1 MPSTPAWLASA
12 ESVLNRSIA
21 ASSRARALALR
32 LEGTS
37 LEIDVDSL
45 MRVRA
50 AVCAGRLVLLN
61 AQERPADAVVSGS
74 VSADAV
80 MSGSAPADAVISGSI
95 PALLQLFRGAGPTG
109 QSSAQIRGDAETA
122 NLYRQLFT
130 AARPDPEEELSRWVG
145 DIPARQLS
153 RFAQRA
159 AAWLK
164 STRHTAAL
172 NIAEYLTEESRD
184 LVARAEL
191 DEFLQGVDEVRETTD
206 RIEARLSR
214 IEQRMPGGT

>member
-1 MPSTPAWLASA
+1 M
-12 ESVLNRSIA
+12 LNRSIA
-21 ASSRARALALR
+21 ASSRARALTLR

-37 LEIDVDSL
+37 LEIDIDSF

-61 AQERPADAVVSGS
+61 AQERPADAVNSG
-74 VSADAV
+74 A
-80 MSGSAPADAVISGSI
+80 GPADAVISGSI
-95 PALLQLFRGAGPTG
+95 PALLQLFRGAGPSG

-214 IEQRMPGGT
+214 IEQRMPGGI

>member
-1 MPSTPAWLASA
+1 MPATPAWLASA

-21 ASSRARALALR
+21 ASSRAKALALR
-32 LEGTS
+32 LEGTCI
-37 LEIDVDSL
+37 EVDIDSF

-50 AVCAGRLVLLN
+50 AVSAGRLMLLS
-61 AQERPADAVVSGS
+61 AQEP
-74 VSADAV
+74 
-80 MSGSAPADAVISGSI
+80 PADAVISGSA
-95 PALLQLFRGAGPTG
+95 PALLQLFRGARPSGHST
-109 QSSAQIRGDAETA
+109 AQIRGDAETA
-122 NLYRQLFT
+122 NLYRQLFA

-172 NIAEYLTEESRD
+172 NIAEYLQEESRD
-184 LVARAEL
+184 LVARPEL
-191 DEFLQGVDEVRETTD
+191 DEFLHGVDGVREATD
-206 RIEARLSR
+206 RIEARLKL
-214 IEQRMPGGT
+214 IEQRMQGGV